1 MNDLF
6 TFVQTELAGPAATTD
21 GAPSY
26 SFLLP
31 LLLLAFAA
39 WLCGYLCKRLL
50 VPFIVR
56 IVAHTETKI
65 DDYFL
70 NKKVLDATCR
80 VLPGGLFYLF
90 MPLCGNGAHSGLP
103 ARLYGLIGTS
113 AEVYIAVTALL
124 LITAFLSN
132 IITFTT
138 EEGEG
143 KNHHLVGIVQFLK
156 IVVYGL
162 GAIIVI
168 AILSHRNPI
177 NLIAGLGAAVTV
189 LMLVFRDSILGLVAG
204 IQLSANHMLKPG
216 DWVTIE
222 KLGINGTVER
232 VSLTTVKIRNF
243 DNTIS
248 TVPPYTLVSD
258 SFQNWEGMFSSGV
271 RRVKR
276 CLYID
281 ANSIR
286 FCDKDL
292 LVQLQARHL
301 LTSEEPKRGERPV
314 NLTLF
319 RNYVELMLKK
329 NEQVSHTDWILVRQ
343 LDPTPNGLPL
353 ECWFYFRETEF
364 VAYEHL
370 ASETFEQLIALLPV
384 FGLRLFQAPS
394 GFDLHQI
401 NISSL

>member
-1 MNDLF
+1 MNNIPSLVQNELIDLG
-6 TFVQTELAGPAATTD
+6 VSADASV
-21 GAPSY
+21 SY
-26 SFLLP
+26 SFLLL

-39 WLCGYLCKRLL
+39 WLCGFLCKRLL
-50 VPFIVR
+50 VPFVIR

-70 NKKVLDATCR
+70 NKKVLDSVCR
-80 VLPGGLFYLF
+80 VLPGCLFYLL
-90 MPLCGNGAHSGLP
+90 MPFCGNGAQGNV
-103 ARLYGLIGTS
+103 AAQIYNLIGIAT
-113 AEVYIAVTALL
+113 EVYITITVLL
-124 LITAFLSN
+124 LINTFLSN

-138 EEGEG
+138 EESEG

-156 IVVYGL
+156 IGVYGL
-162 GAIIVI
+162 GVIVVI
-168 AILSHRNPI
+168 GILFHKNPI
-177 NLIAGLGAAVTV
+177 NLIAGLGAAATV

-204 IQLSANHMLKPG
+204 IQLSANNMLKPG

-276 CLYID
+276 SLYID
-281 ANSIR
+281 ANSIG

-292 LVQLQARHL
+292 FEKLQSQHL
-301 LTSEEPKRGERPV
+301 LTGEDAKKETKPV

-319 RNYVELMLKK
+319 RNYTELMLKK
-329 NEQVSHTDWILVRQ
+329 NKQVSHTDWILVRQ

-353 ECWFYFRETEF
+353 EFWFYFRETDF
-364 VAYEHL
+364 IAYEHL
-370 ASETFEQLIALLPV
+370 ASEIFEQLIALLPA
-384 FGLRLFQAPS
+384 FGLRLFQTPT
-394 GFDLHQI
+394 GFDLRHI
-401 NISSL
+401 GR